1 MTVHLRPRR
10 RCRGLESPASR
21 KSSCHGAGYQGM
33 DKSFLN
39 IRFSST
45 NLFLFKKGCKILVFF
60 QILDF
65 YLRGSSAIHT
75 LLAFFLCNLGGSS
88 SLYSARQGTL
98 PAGTSCKPTRAL
110 LLLHN
115 LVLLQSGWF
124 PALRI
129 SHSHQNSSLRDK
141 GMLPRLSNFL
151 HSWLRVRRWP
161 APLCCSNDSNKQSPN
176 H

>member
-1 MTVHLRPRR
+1 M
-10 RCRGLESPASR
+10 EFPASR
-21 KSSCHGAGYQGM
+21 KSRCHGAGYREM

-75 LLAFFLCNLGGSS
+75 PLAFFLCNLGGSS

-129 SHSHQNSSLRDK
+129 SQSGWFHAQRISHSHQNSSLRDK

-151 HSWLRVRRWP
+151 HSWLRVRMWP
-161 APLCCSNDSNKQSPN
+161 APLCCSNDSNKQLPN